1 MYKSNY
7 TCIFLRVCTYTLPP
21 LPPMTTCV
29 VIQVHKV
36 RIFRELCTCVFTHTF
51 SSYIHNS
58 VSIDIFFLYP
68 FMNTCGVTM
77 STTTNRYARR
87 YLHPSVTL
95 SPNIHILPDFFL
107 MTGQSGSDGNPG
119 KNNLKSNCTS
129 ISPS

>member
-1 MYKSNY
+1 MYNSNY

-21 LPPMTTCV
+21 LPPMTTCG

-58 VSIDIFFLYP
+58 VSIDIFFFYP
-68 FMNTCGVTM
+68 FMNICGVTM
-77 STTTNRYARR
+77 STTTNRYARQ
-87 YLHPSVTL
+87 YLHPSITL
-95 SPNIHILPDFFL
+95 SPNIHILSYFFL